1 MDTKIDDL
9 VIIKEDI
16 ALLYWKLG
24 RVIEVHPDAG
34 RKMHCLKLKTVNDEL
49 KWALTKFSM

>member
-16 ALLYWKLG
+16 TLLYWKLG
-24 RVIEVHPDAG
+24 RMIEVHPDTG
-34 RKMHCLKLKTVNDEL
+34 RKMRCLKLKTVNDEL
-49 KWALTKFSM
+49 KWAL